1 MHVRTQTTAVKYNVN
16 VFSIQIAITHILK
29 SSTVLECNVI
39 VIDFGV
45 YLLVLSVCI
54 GVRNYAV
61 LKAGILSASCLST
74 H

>member
-1 MHVRTQTTAVKYNVN
+1 MHVRTQTTAVKYNVIY
-16 VFSIQIAITHILK
+16 SLYKLLSHILK
-29 SSTVLECNVI
+29 SSTVLECDVI

-74 H
+74 L